1 METSRMGRRFGLLA
15 GVLLVSTGWAD
26 WSALESFQGT
36 MPRSEFEALLTN
48 VYCPSAALTGCL
60 SYASN
65 SVTIFSTPEKT
76 NALFTLRFG
85 TPHKIELGA
94 GLPAPHTVGS
104 QGLGGE
110 TWRSNETARSGDRC
124 RTADHPT
131 FRRIVLDPG
140 HIGGEWA
147 RMEERWFVR
156 GKGRPVQ
163 EALLNLQVAR
173 RLRDQLAAAGC
184 EVTLTKDNFEPVTA
198 KRPEDFRAEAA
209 RTLSTPP
216 GGTELERDAGVRDQL
231 RKRME
236 QLFYRSAEI
245 TARAQFVNE
254 SARPDLTICLH
265 FNAIEWNER
274 NDLVDDNRLVVFV
287 HGDYLPSE
295 VVDDAQKL
303 RLFYKLLSRSL
314 AVELPV
320 AESVAT
326 ALAQATRLPAAE
338 YGAASSAVRV
348 GTNAYVYARNLAANR
363 LIDSPVVF
371 LEPYYMNNRIVY
383 QRIQLGDY
391 DGEQVVEGKSY
402 RSIIR
407 EYADAVAAGLNPY
420 FKNSRPGVPPVY
432 R

>member
-1 METSRMGRRFGLLA
+1 MGRLLRLLSCVLLA
-15 GVLLVSTGWAD
+15 GTGWAD
-26 WSALESFQGT
+26 WSELEPFQGT
-36 MPRSEFEALLTN
+36 LSRGEFDSLLTN
-48 VYCPSAALTGCL
+48 VYCPSAVLTGCL
-60 SYASN
+60 AYASN
-65 SVTIFSTPEKT
+65 SVTIYSTPEKT
-76 NALFTLRFG
+76 NGLFTLRFG
-85 TPHKIELGA
+85 P
-94 GLPAPHTVGS
+94 P
-104 QGLGGE
+104 
-110 TWRSNETARSGDRC
+110 
-124 RTADHPT
+124 RTADHSSLH
-131 FRRIVLDPG
+131 RIVLDPG

-173 RLRDQLAAAGC
+173 RLRDQLVAAGY
-184 EVTLTKDNFEPVTA
+184 EVVLTKDNFEPVTS
-198 KRPEDFRAEAA
+198 KRPEDFRAEAERA
-209 RTLSTPP
+209 GPLPAFGS
-216 GGTELERDAGVRDQL
+216 ELERDAFCRDLL

-245 TARAQFVNE
+245 TARAKFVNE
-254 SARPDLTICLH
+254 LPRPDLTICLH
-265 FNAIEWNER
+265 FNAVEWNEH
-274 NDLVDDNRLVVFV
+274 NDLVEENRLVVFV
-287 HGDYLPSE
+287 HGDYLPGE

-320 AESVAT
+320 AESVAN
-326 ALAQATRLPAAE
+326 ALAEATQLPAAQ
-338 YGAASSAVRV
+338 YGAGSSAVRV

-363 LIDSPVVF
+363 LIDSPVIF

-407 EYADAVAAGLNPY
+407 EYADAVAVGLKTY
-420 FKNSRPGVPPVY
+420 FNNSGTGVPPVD
-432 R
+432 

>member
-1 METSRMGRRFGLLA
+1 MGRLLRFLSCVLLA
-15 GVLLVSTGWAD
+15 GTAWAD
-26 WSALESFQGT
+26 WSVLEPFQGT
-36 MPRSEFEALLTN
+36 LSRSGFDSLLTN
-48 VYCPSAALTGCL
+48 VYCPSAVLTGCL
-60 SYASN
+60 AYASN
-65 SVTIFSTPEKT
+65 SVTIFSTPDKST
-76 NALFTLRFG
+76 TLFTLRFG
-85 TPHKIELGA
+85 SSFR
-94 GLPAPHTVGS
+94 LPPSSV
-104 QGLGGE
+104 
-110 TWRSNETARSGDRC
+110 RK
-124 RTADHPT
+124 
-131 FRRIVLDPG
+131 IVLDPG

-173 RLRDQLAAAGC
+173 RLRDQLVAAGY
-184 EVTLTKDNFEPVTA
+184 EVGLTKDNFEPVTS

-209 RTLSTPP
+209 RTLPDP
-216 GGTELERDAGVRDQL
+216 AAGTDLERDAMHRDLL

-245 TARAQFVNE
+245 TARAKFVNE
-254 SARPDLTICLH
+254 LTRPDLTICLH
-265 FNAIEWNER
+265 FNAVEWNER
-274 NDLVDDNRLVVFV
+274 NDLVEDNRLVVFV
-287 HGDYLPSE
+287 HGDYLPGE
-295 VVDDAQKL
+295 VADDAQKL

-326 ALAQATRLPAAE
+326 ALAQATQLPPAE
-338 YGAASSAVRV
+338 YGASSSAVRV

-391 DGEQVVEGKSY
+391 EGEKVVDGKSY

-407 EYADAVAAGLNPY
+407 EYADAVAAGLQAWS
-420 FKNSRPGVPPVY
+420 KK
-432 R
+432 

>member
-1 METSRMGRRFGLLA
+1 MGRLLRFLSWVLLA
-15 GVLLVSTGWAD
+15 GTAWAD
-26 WSALESFQGT
+26 WAVLEPFQET
-36 MPRSEFEALLTN
+36 LSRREFDSLLTN
-48 VYCPSAALTGCL
+48 VYCPSAVLTGCL
-60 SYASN
+60 AYASN
-65 SVTIFSTPEKT
+65 AVTIFSAPDKS

-85 TPHKIELGA
+85 SVLI
-94 GLPAPHTVGS
+94 PAQSSFH
-104 QGLGGE
+104 
-110 TWRSNETARSGDRC
+110 
-124 RTADHPT
+124 
-131 FRRIVLDPG
+131 RIVLDPG

-173 RLRDQLAAAGC
+173 RLRDQLVAAGY
-184 EVTLTKDNFEPVTA
+184 EVVLTKDNFEPVTS

-209 RTLSTPP
+209 CSLPDP
-216 GGTELERDAGVRDQL
+216 AAGTELERDALLCDLL

-245 TARAQFVNE
+245 TARAKFVNE
-254 SARPDLTICLH
+254 LPRPDLTICLH
-265 FNAIEWNER
+265 FNAVEWNER
-274 NDLVDDNRLVVFV
+274 NDLVEDNRLVVFV
-287 HGDYLPSE
+287 HGDYLPGE

-320 AESVAT
+320 AESVAN
-326 ALAQATRLPAAE
+326 ALADATQLPAAQ
-338 YGAASSAVRV
+338 YGAGSSAVRV

-391 DGEQVVEGKSY
+391 AGEQVVDGKSY

-407 EYADAVAAGLNPY
+407 EYADAVAVGLNRLINTTP
-420 FKNSRPGVPPVY
+420 RQ
-432 R
+432 

>member
-1 METSRMGRRFGLLA
+1 MGRLLRLLSCVLLA
-15 GVLLVSTGWAD
+15 GTAWAD
-26 WSALESFQGT
+26 WSVLEPFQGT
-36 MPRSEFEALLTN
+36 LSRGEFDSLLTN

-60 SYASN
+60 AYASN
-65 SVTIFSTPEKT
+65 SVTIYSTPEKT
-76 NALFTLRFG
+76 NGLFTLRFG
-85 TPHKIELGA
+85 P
-94 GLPAPHTVGS
+94 P
-104 QGLGGE
+104 
-110 TWRSNETARSGDRC
+110 
-124 RTADHPT
+124 RTADHSSLH
-131 FRRIVLDPG
+131 RIVLDPG

-173 RLRDQLAAAGC
+173 RLRDQLVAAGY
-184 EVTLTKDNFEPVTA
+184 EVVLTKDNFEPVTS
-198 KRPEDFRAEAA
+198 KRPEDFRAEAERA
-209 RTLSTPP
+209 GPLPAFGS
-216 GGTELERDAGVRDQL
+216 ELERDAFCRDLL

-245 TARAQFVNE
+245 TARAKFVNE
-254 SARPDLTICLH
+254 LPRPDLTICLH
-265 FNAIEWNER
+265 FNAVEWNEH
-274 NDLVDDNRLVVFV
+274 NDLVEENRLVVFV
-287 HGDYLPSE
+287 HGDYLPGE

-320 AESVAT
+320 AESVAN
-326 ALAQATRLPAAE
+326 ALAEATQLPAAQ
-338 YGAASSAVRV
+338 YGAGSSAVRV

-363 LIDSPVVF
+363 LIDSPVIF

-391 DGEQVVEGKSY
+391 EGEQVVDGKPY

-407 EYADAVAAGLNPY
+407 EYADAVAAGLKAY
-420 FKNSRPGVPPVY
+420 LRK
-432 R
+432 

>member
-1 METSRMGRRFGLLA
+1 MGRLRRLLIGA
-15 GVLLVSTGWAD
+15 LLVGTCRAD
-26 WSALESFQGT
+26 WSVLEPFQET
-36 MPRSEFEALLTN
+36 LPRREFDSLLTN

-60 SYASN
+60 AYASN

-85 TPHKIELGA
+85 SSLIPHNSSF
-94 GLPAPHTVGS
+94 H
-104 QGLGGE
+104 
-110 TWRSNETARSGDRC
+110 
-124 RTADHPT
+124 
-131 FRRIVLDPG
+131 RIVLDPG

-163 EALLNLQVAR
+163 EAVLNLLVAH
-173 RLRDQLAAAGC
+173 RLRDQLTTAGY
-184 EVTLTKDNFEPVTA
+184 EVALTKNNFAPVTD
-198 KRPEDFRAEAA
+198 KRPEDFRAEAE
-209 RTLSTPP
+209 RTLPEA
-216 GGTELERDAGVRDQL
+216 GGDLERAAFHGDLL
-231 RKRME
+231 RKRMD
-236 QLFYRSAEI
+236 QLFYRNAEI
-245 TARAQFVNE
+245 AARAKLVNE
-254 SARPDLTICLH
+254 TYRPDLTLCLH
-265 FNAIEWNER
+265 FNAVEWNEH

-287 HGDYLPSE
+287 HGNYLPGE
-295 VVDDAQKL
+295 VADDEQKL

-320 AESVAT
+320 AESLAN
-326 ALAQATRLPAAE
+326 ALAQATKLPAAE
-338 YGAASSAVRV
+338 YGAGSPAVHA

-402 RSIIR
+402 RSIFR
-407 EYADAVAAGLNPY
+407 EYADAVFTGL
-420 FKNSRPGVPPVY
+420 KNHIGHEK
-432 R
+432 

>member
-1 METSRMGRRFGLLA
+1 MEASGMGRRFGLLVGLLLA
-15 GVLLVSTGWAD
+15 GTGWAD

-36 MPRSEFEALLTN
+36 LPRSEFEALLTN

-65 SVTIFSTPEKT
+65 SVTIFSTAEKT

-85 TPHKIELGA
+85 SSTPPPR
-94 GLPAPHTVGS
+94 PA
-104 QGLGGE
+104 L
-110 TWRSNETARSGDRC
+110 
-124 RTADHPT
+124 
-131 FRRIVLDPG
+131 RRIVLDPG

-156 GKGRPVQ
+156 GKGRAVQ

-173 RLRDQLAAAGC
+173 RLRDQLVTAGY
-184 EVTLTKDNFEPVTA
+184 EVVLTKDNFEPVTA
-198 KRPEDFRAEAA
+198 MRPEDFRVEAA
-209 RTLSTPP
+209 RTLPTPP
-216 GGTELERDAGVRDQL
+216 GGTELERDAWCRDQL

-265 FNAIEWNER
+265 FNAVEWNER
-274 NDLVDDNRLVVFV
+274 NELVDDNRLVVFV

-295 VVDDAQKL
+295 VADDAQKL
-303 RLFYKLLSRSL
+303 RLFYKILSRSL
-314 AVELPV
+314 GVELPV

-391 DGEQVVEGKSY
+391 DGEQMVEGKSY

-407 EYADAVAAGLNPY
+407 EYADAVAAGLKPY
-420 FKNSRPGVPPVY
+420 FKK
-432 R
+432 

>member
-1 METSRMGRRFGLLA
+1 MEAGGMGRRCSLLA
-15 GVLLVSTGWAD
+15 GLLLAGTGWAD
-26 WSALESFQGT
+26 WSTLESFQGT
-36 MPRSEFEALLTN
+36 MPRSEFAALLTN

-65 SVTIFSTPEKT
+65 SVTIFSTAEKT

-85 TPHKIELGA
+85 SAAIPQ
-94 GLPAPHTVGS
+94 LPAM
-104 QGLGGE
+104 
-110 TWRSNETARSGDRC
+110 
-124 RTADHPT
+124 
-131 FRRIVLDPG
+131 RRIVLDPG

-156 GKGRPVQ
+156 SKGRPVQ

-173 RLRDQLAAAGC
+173 RLRDQLNAAGW

-198 KRPEDFRAEAA
+198 MRPEDFRVEAV
-209 RTLSTPP
+209 RTLPTPP
-216 GGTELERDAGVRDQL
+216 GGTELERDAWCHDQL

-265 FNAIEWNER
+265 FNAVEWNER
-274 NDLVDDNRLVVFV
+274 NELVDDNRLVVFV

-295 VVDDAQKL
+295 VADDAQKL
-303 RLFYKLLSRSL
+303 RLFYKILSRSL
-314 AVELPV
+314 GVELPV

-391 DGEQVVEGKSY
+391 DGEQMVEGKSY

-407 EYADAVAAGLNPY
+407 EYADAVAAGLKPN
-420 FKNSRPGVPPVY
+420 FKK
-432 R
+432 

>member
-1 METSRMGRRFGLLA
+1 MGRLLCLLSC
-15 GVLLVSTGWAD
+15 VLLTGAAWAD
-26 WSALESFQGT
+26 WSVLEPFQGT
-36 MPRSEFEALLTN
+36 LSRGEFDALLTN

-60 SYASN
+60 AYASN
-65 SVTIFSTPEKT
+65 SVTIYSTPEKT
-76 NALFTLRFG
+76 NGLFTLRFG
-85 TPHKIELGA
+85 TSH
-94 GLPAPHTVGS
+94 
-104 QGLGGE
+104 
-110 TWRSNETARSGDRC
+110 
-124 RTADHPT
+124 TADHSS
-131 FRRIVLDPG
+131 FHCIVLDPG

-173 RLRDQLAAAGC
+173 RLRDHLVAAGYD
-184 EVTLTKDNFEPVTA
+184 VVLTKDNFEPVTD
-198 KRPEDFRAEAA
+198 KRPEDFRVEAECAGLLPA
-209 RTLSTPP
+209 FGS
-216 GGTELERDAGVRDQL
+216 ELERDAFCRDLL

-245 TARAQFVNE
+245 TARAKFVNE
-254 SARPDLTICLH
+254 LPRPDLTICLH
-265 FNAIEWNER
+265 FNAVEWNEH
-274 NDLVDDNRLVVFV
+274 NDLVEDNRLVVFV
-287 HGDYLPSE
+287 HGDYLPGE

-320 AESVAT
+320 AESVAN
-326 ALAQATRLPAAE
+326 ALAEATQLPAAQ
-338 YGAASSAVRV
+338 YGTGSSAVRV

-391 DGEQVVEGKSY
+391 EGEQVVEGKSY

-407 EYADAVAAGLNPY
+407 EYADAVAAGLKTY
-420 FKNSRPGVPPVY
+420 FKNSGTGVPPVY
-432 R
+432 

>member
-1 METSRMGRRFGLLA
+1 MGRLLCLLSC
-15 GVLLVSTGWAD
+15 VLLTGTAWAD
-26 WSALESFQGT
+26 WSVLEPFQGT
-36 MPRSEFEALLTN
+36 LSRGEFDSLLTN

-60 SYASN
+60 AYASN
-65 SVTIFSTPEKT
+65 SVTIYSTPEKT
-76 NALFTLRFG
+76 NGLFTLRFG
-85 TPHKIELGA
+85 PQ
-94 GLPAPHTVGS
+94 GS
-104 QGLGGE
+104 QFQLNEE
-110 TWRSNETARSGDRC
+110 TWRSIETARSGDRC
-124 RTADHPT
+124 RTALGAGQVPSKFSRH
-131 FRRIVLDPG
+131 RIVLDPG

-173 RLRDQLAAAGC
+173 RLRDHLVAAGYD
-184 EVTLTKDNFEPVTA
+184 VVLTKDNFEPVTD
-198 KRPEDFRAEAA
+198 KRPEDFRAEAERA
-209 RTLSTPP
+209 GPLPAFGS
-216 GGTELERDAGVRDQL
+216 ELERDAFCRDLL

-245 TARAQFVNE
+245 TARAKFVNE
-254 SARPDLTICLH
+254 LPRPDLTICLH
-265 FNAIEWNER
+265 FNAVEWNEH
-274 NDLVDDNRLVVFV
+274 NDLVEDNRLVVFV
-287 HGDYLPSE
+287 HGDYLPGE

-320 AESVAT
+320 AESVAN
-326 ALAQATRLPAAE
+326 ALAEATQLPAAQ
-338 YGAASSAVRV
+338 YGAGSSAVRV

-363 LIDSPVVF
+363 LIDSPVIF

-407 EYADAVAAGLNPY
+407 EYADAVAVGLKTY
-420 FKNSRPGVPPVY
+420 FNNSGTGVPPVD
-432 R
+432 

>member
-1 METSRMGRRFGLLA
+1 MEAGGMGRRCSLLA
-15 GVLLVSTGWAD
+15 GLLLAGTGWAD
-26 WSALESFQGT
+26 WSTLESFQGT
-36 MPRSEFEALLTN
+36 MPRSEFAALLTN

-65 SVTIFSTPEKT
+65 SVTIFSTAEKT

-85 TPHKIELGA
+85 SAAIPQ
-94 GLPAPHTVGS
+94 LPAM
-104 QGLGGE
+104 
-110 TWRSNETARSGDRC
+110 
-124 RTADHPT
+124 
-131 FRRIVLDPG
+131 RRIVLDPG

-156 GKGRPVQ
+156 SKGRPVQ

-173 RLRDQLAAAGC
+173 RLRDQLNAAGW

-198 KRPEDFRAEAA
+198 MRPEDFRVEAV
-209 RTLSTPP
+209 RTLPTPP
-216 GGTELERDAGVRDQL
+216 GGTELERDAWCHDQL

-265 FNAIEWNER
+265 FNAVEWNER
-274 NDLVDDNRLVVFV
+274 NELVDDNRLVVFV

-295 VVDDAQKL
+295 VADDAQKL
-303 RLFYKLLSRSL
+303 RLFYKILSRSL
-314 AVELPV
+314 GVELPV
-320 AESVAT
+320 AESVAM

-363 LIDSPVVF
+363 LIDSPVIF

-407 EYADAVAAGLNPY
+407 EYADAVAAGLKPY
-420 FKNSRPGVPPVY
+420 FKK
-432 R
+432 

>member
-1 METSRMGRRFGLLA
+1 MKRSRTWFLLWPGLVALLA
-15 GVLLVSTGWAD
+15 GTGWAD
-26 WSALESFQGT
+26 WSTLESFQGT
-36 MPRSEFEALLTN
+36 MPRSEFAALLTN

-65 SVTIFSTPEKT
+65 SVTIFSTAEKT

-85 TPHKIELGA
+85 SAAIPQ
-94 GLPAPHTVGS
+94 LPAM
-104 QGLGGE
+104 
-110 TWRSNETARSGDRC
+110 
-124 RTADHPT
+124 
-131 FRRIVLDPG
+131 RRIVLDPG

-173 RLRDQLAAAGC
+173 RLRDQLNAAGW
-184 EVTLTKDNFEPVTA
+184 EVMLTKDNFEPVTA
-198 KRPEDFRAEAA
+198 MRPEDFRVEAA
-209 RTLSTPP
+209 RTLPTPP
-216 GGTELERDAGVRDQL
+216 GGTELECDAWCRDQL

-245 TARAQFVNE
+245 TARGQFVNE

-265 FNAIEWNER
+265 FNAVEWNER
-274 NDLVDDNRLVVFV
+274 NDLVEDNRLVVFV

-295 VVDDAQKL
+295 VADDAQKL
-303 RLFYKLLSRSL
+303 RLVYKILSRSL
-314 AVELPV
+314 GVELPV
-320 AESVAT
+320 ADSVAT

-363 LIDSPVVF
+363 LIDSPVIF

-407 EYADAVAAGLNPY
+407 EYADAVAAGLKPY
-420 FKNSRPGVPPVY
+420 FKK
-432 R
+432 